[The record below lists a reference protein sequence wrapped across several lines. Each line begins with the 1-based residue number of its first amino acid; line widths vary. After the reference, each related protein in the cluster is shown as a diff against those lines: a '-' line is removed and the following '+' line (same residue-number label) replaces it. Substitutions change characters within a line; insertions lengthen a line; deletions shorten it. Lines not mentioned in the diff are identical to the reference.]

1 MRDYRDAKVM
11 ARMLREALAAKHHEI
26 TVGESLE
33 IVAHLFGEADWN
45 TLSAIIKKSER
56 SPEPAS
62 APSRPGHVQFAPT
75 TEQALH
81 GALNLA
87 SDRGLRQATVE
98 HLLLAL
104 TRDLDVAAVMKA
116 RGVNLAAI
124 REQTIHAVD
133 AGNGTGSRKRVTP
146 TPSPAFQ
153 TVVQLAILDVQ
164 RAGGGSVKGPHLLAA
179 ILTIEDADASRILR
193 ENGLE

>member
-1 MRDYRDAKVM
+1 MRDYRDAKAM
-11 ARMLREALAAKHHEI
+11 ARTLREALAAKRHEI

-45 TLSAIIKKSER
+45 TLSAIIKNSEH

-62 APSRPGHVQFAPT
+62 ERSRYIQFAPT
-75 TEQALH
+75 TEEALH

-87 SDRGLRQATVE
+87 GDRGLRQATVE

-104 TRDLDVAAVMKA
+104 TKDPDVAAVMKA

-124 REQTIHAVD
+124 REQTIHAVET
-133 AGNGTGSRKRVTP
+133 GNGTGSRKKVTP

-153 TVVQLAILDVQ
+153 QVVQ
-164 RAGGGSVKGPHLLAA
+164 RAILHVKRVGGESVKGPHLLAA
-179 ILTIEDADASRILR
+179 ILTIEDAHASRILR